1 MLKVKQPVAA
11 MMVASTPRRPAMAVQ
26 TAVLDDQQWEA
37 TRESVAQAFI
47 GVSAADFKRNFLA
60 GVYDGD
66 NEPDLLMEV
75 LGYFPELD

>member
-1 MLKVKQPVAA
+1 
-11 MMVASTPRRPAMAVQ
+11 MAVQ